1 MTEFTER
8 LSGAPRAKVARVYHI
23 LAVLLVTLSALLLQ
37 VYLPHLSE
45 YFSYLD
51 IPLLVVIYFPLMQR
65 SQVRGI
71 FLGSAIGVS
80 QDALSV
86 QPLGLYGIAKTLI
99 GYFSASVSQRFDVEN
114 PAIRLALVFF
124 FYLFHQFFFWVETRS
139 LLGLPMAFDVRQTV
153 AVGVLNGALA
163 IPLYAL
169 LDRLRKDAEKPLRIV
184 DQAD

>member
-1 MTEFTER
+1 MTAFTDR
-8 LSGAPRAKVARVYHI
+8 LADASRSKGARAYSPVA
-23 LAVLLVTLSALLLQ
+23 LLLVALGALLLQ

-45 YFSYLD
+45 YFGYLD
-51 IPLLVVIYFPLMQR
+51 IPLLVTVYFPLMQR

-71 FLGSAIGVS
+71 FLGAAIGVS
-80 QDALSV
+80 QDALSA

-99 GYFSASVSQRFDVEN
+99 GYFAASVSQRFDVEN

-139 LLGLPMAFDVRQTV
+139 LLGLPMAFEARQTLV
-153 AVGVLNGALA
+153 VGVLNGALA

-169 LDRLRKDAEKPLRIV
+169 LDRLRQDGETRIRIV
-184 DQAD
+184 D

>member
-1 MTEFTER
+1 MTEFSER
-8 LSGAPRAKVARVYHI
+8 LGDVTTDRGARTYSPIAVM
-23 LAVLLVTLSALLLQ
+23 LAALAALLLQ

-45 YFSYLD
+45 YFGFLD
-51 IPLLVVIYFPLMQR
+51 IPLLVAIYFPLMQR

-71 FLGSAIGVS
+71 LLGSAIGVS
-80 QDALSV
+80 QDALSA

-99 GYFSASVSQRFDVEN
+99 GYFAASVSQRFDVEN

-139 LLGLPMAFDVRQTV
+139 LLGLPMAFDIRQTLV
-153 AVGVLNGALA
+153 VGVLNGALA

-169 LDRLRKDAEKPLRIV
+169 LDRLRQDAEAPIRIV
-184 DQAD
+184 D

>member
-8 LSGAPRAKVARVYHI
+8 LVDSHQKGSRAYGWVP
-23 LAVLLVTLSALLLQ
+23 LLLVTLSALLLQ

-45 YFSYLD
+45 YFGFLD
-51 IPLLVVIYFPLMQR
+51 LPLLVTVYFPLMQR

-71 FLGSAIGVS
+71 FLGAGIGIS
-80 QDALSV
+80 QDALSA
-86 QPLGLYGIAKTLI
+86 QPLGLYGIAKTLV

-139 LLGLPMAFDVRQTV
+139 LLGLPMAFDLRQTL
-153 AVGVLNGALA
+153 AVGVLNGGLS

-169 LDRLRKDAEKPLRIV
+169 LDRLRQDTEAPIRII
-184 DQAD
+184 D